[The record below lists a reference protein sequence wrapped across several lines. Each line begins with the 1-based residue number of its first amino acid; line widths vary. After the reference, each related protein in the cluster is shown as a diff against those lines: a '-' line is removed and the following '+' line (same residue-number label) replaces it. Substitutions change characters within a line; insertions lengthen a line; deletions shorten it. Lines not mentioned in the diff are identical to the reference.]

1 MRLLRDNLIISPQH
15 DKPGCL
21 LLDQQTGD
29 EYEFG
34 EVEHFLLEHFR
45 QPCDPDQLCDELN
58 TRFGLT
64 YSLDDL
70 ESFLNLLED
79 WGLLSKQG
87 TTPLP
92 QPILLDN
99 VQNEPDTLTDDFSNK
114 VKMPDTWKLFNPER
128 FFDGFNRLFP
138 NLRWLLWLT
147 PIIVA
152 VATLAILFKYQAFLA
167 DFTYAKNW
175 FGTIGRFV
183 LDLFTINLAVQIARG
198 ILARRLGLAT
208 PEFNVVFLFGFFPS
222 FSVRFFVQEGELE
235 RGARLLLSAVSTLM
249 RLWIFAITALLWAIT
264 RSSGTF
270 LPSIAIEITYVAA
283 LTLLFVANP
292 FFGSGARFM
301 SAWLDTPD
309 IQQSSRKSLMGL
321 LFGRPAAIARHSRH
335 NVRVILFGLLSLV
348 LFWGIVGFIVF
359 GIFNTLETRF
369 QGAGVALFLFLGA
382 IASFSLY
389 RQSIAKK
396 ATQASKLINRQA
408 RSGRSQAGTA
418 ASASN
423 RSARISRSNPV
434 NRAKPWR
441 SYLLYIIVLIVLF
454 LPYRYETG
462 GDAEVFPSAR
472 VTITVDFDGIL
483 EEINFKGGEHVK
495 AGTVLARISD
505 YNQFYAL
512 HMLEADIES
521 QKYKIKQYQTTP
533 SIEDIRLAEEKIRSA
548 RLQAEYSTEKLVR
561 QEALALQ
568 GFISP
573 QALSDVR
580 AVTIRD
586 KQALEEAV
594 ASLNSIKAQVNPYQI
609 QGLIAD
615 LMKMQR
621 QADYDREKLRR
632 TQLIS
637 PIDGQ
642 IVTTDLQ
649 YLRNSFLE
657 AGAKFADIEDVRS
670 VNVQISVP
678 EADLSDVSIGAPIT
692 LKLSAYSD
700 REFMGKVN
708 EIPLVATVKSTTDT
722 SRFFQVSGVLN
733 NPHGLLRTGL
743 TGSAKITGNETIVLL
758 AFTRALIRFVTI
770 EVWSWLP

>member
-1 MRLLRDNLIISPQH
+1 M
-15 DKPGCL
+15 
-21 LLDQQTGD
+21 
-29 EYEFG
+29 
-34 EVEHFLLEHFR
+34 
-45 QPCDPDQLCDELN
+45 
-58 TRFGLT
+58 
-64 YSLDDL
+64 
-70 ESFLNLLED
+70 
-79 WGLLSKQG
+79 
-87 TTPLP
+87 
-92 QPILLDN
+92 
-99 VQNEPDTLTDDFSNK
+99 
-114 VKMPDTWKLFNPER
+114 
-128 FFDGFNRLFP
+128 
-138 NLRWLLWLT
+138 
-147 PIIVA
+147 
-152 VATLAILFKYQAFLA
+152 
-167 DFTYAKNW
+167 
-175 FGTIGRFV
+175 
-183 LDLFTINLAVQIARG
+183 
-198 ILARRLGLAT
+198 
-208 PEFNVVFLFGFFPS
+208 
-222 FSVRFFVQEGELE
+222 
-235 RGARLLLSAVSTLM
+235 
-249 RLWIFAITALLWAIT
+249 
-264 RSSGTF
+264 
-270 LPSIAIEITYVAA
+270 
-283 LTLLFVANP
+283 
-292 FFGSGARFM
+292 
-301 SAWLDTPD
+301 
-309 IQQSSRKSLMGL
+309 
-321 LFGRPAAIARHSRH
+321 
-335 NVRVILFGLLSLV
+335 
-348 LFWGIVGFIVF
+348 
-359 GIFNTLETRF
+359 
-369 QGAGVALFLFLGA
+369 
-382 IASFSLY
+382 
-389 RQSIAKK
+389 
-396 ATQASKLINRQA
+396 
-408 RSGRSQAGTA
+408 
-418 ASASN
+418 
-423 RSARISRSNPV
+423 
-434 NRAKPWR
+434 
-441 SYLLYIIVLIVLF
+441 
-454 LPYRYETG
+454 
-462 GDAEVFPSAR
+462 
-472 VTITVDFDGIL
+472 
-483 EEINFKGGEHVK
+483 
-495 AGTVLARISD
+495 
-505 YNQFYAL
+505 
-512 HMLEADIES
+512 
-521 QKYKIKQYQTTP
+521 
-533 SIEDIRLAEEKIRSA
+533 
-548 RLQAEYSTEKLVR
+548 R